1 MGMGGQIKEIGS
13 SKCRAERQGQFRRR
27 MNRAARSYLDHNAT
41 SPVRPEVAAA
51 VARGLSLPGNPSS
64 IHAEGRAARHALQAA
79 RAQLAALVGAA
90 PERVVFTS
98 GGTEAAN
105 AVLSGALRR
114 RGCLAPT
121 RLMVS
126 ATEHACVAVGHRF
139 PDAAVEILPVDGNG
153 TLRLDGLAARLDA
166 CRAEAVLVSVHAANN
181 ETGVVQPLAEIVR
194 LARAHGRAMV
204 HSDAVQAVGK
214 IPLDFDALGLD
225 ALTLSGHKFAAP
237 KGVGALVLAEGV
249 SLETAFLRGGGQEAR
264 LRCGT
269 ENLSGIVGMGEAAEI
284 ARAALDH
291 EAERLTSLRDTL
303 EARVR
308 ALAPDA
314 VVFGE
319 GAERLPNTLS
329 FSVPGLEAATA
340 LIALDLAGVAV
351 SSGSACASGKVARSP
366 VLAAMGVSPALA
378 AGALRVS
385 LGWNSD
391 DDDPRRFLEGFERIL
406 SSLYQRRGQAA

>member
-1 MGMGGQIKEIGS
+1 MD
-13 SKCRAERQGQFRRR
+13 
-27 MNRAARSYLDHNAT
+27 RAARSYLDHNAT
-41 SPVRPEVAAA
+41 SPARPAVAAA
-51 VARGLSLPGNPSS
+51 VARALTLPGNPSS
-64 IHAEGRAARHALQAA
+64 VHAEGRAARQALQEA
-79 RAQLAALVGAA
+79 RARVAALVGAA

-105 AVLSGALRR
+105 TVLSGTLRR
-114 RGCLAPT
+114 RGMPAPT
-121 RLMVS
+121 RLMIS

-139 PDAAVEILPVDGNG
+139 PDTMVEILPVDAAG
-153 TLRLDGLAARLDA
+153 TLRLDVLADRLDA
-166 CRAEAVLVSVHAANN
+166 CRDEAVLISVHAANN
-181 ETGVVQPLAEIVR
+181 ETGAVQPLAAIVR
-194 LARAHGRAMV
+194 LARAHGQALV

-214 IPLDFDALGLD
+214 IPLSLDALGLD

-249 SLETAFLRGGGQEAR
+249 SLEAPLLRGGGQEAR

-269 ENLSGIVGMGEAAEI
+269 ENLPGIVGMGEAGRI
-284 ARAALDH
+284 AHAALA
-291 EAERLTSLRDTL
+291 AEGLRLAALRDRL
-303 EARVR
+303 EAGVR
-308 ALAPDA
+308 ALAPEA
-314 VVFGE
+314 VVFGA

-329 FSVPGLEAATA
+329 FAVPELEAATA

-385 LGWNSD
+385 FGWNSD
-391 DDDPRRFLEGFERIL
+391 EDDLQRFLEGFERVV
-406 SSLYQRRGQAA
+406 SSLYRRRGQAA